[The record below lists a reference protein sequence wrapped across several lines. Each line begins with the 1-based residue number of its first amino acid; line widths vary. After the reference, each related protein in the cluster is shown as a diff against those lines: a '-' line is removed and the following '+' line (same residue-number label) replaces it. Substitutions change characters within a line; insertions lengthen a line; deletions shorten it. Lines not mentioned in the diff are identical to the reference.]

1 MARDWYGLRLYMA
14 KFVFS
19 LQKYQVHGQATSY
32 FELTNQLREGFMSA
46 RLQELCG
53 YYSNRISYEQVAKL
67 VERVSGER
75 LLSDQ
80 KIGQIVSDKALKIS
94 QEIYKSVEETLDKIG
109 LALVKVNLEVDIYN
123 PEEKEILLFDD
134 GIQVKDQ
141 KDKRQPKAKL
151 EQQLKKQNSLK
162 SKTAAVITDVVLLH
176 KATRGF
182 EYIAAPIDETGQELL
197 GLTSVVKANVM
208 QEYGDDANPLNL
220 VAITDGAKVIRHR
233 LISIFGVA
241 VVVILDW
248 YHLQKKLRELMSMI
262 AVNKIEKSKHLKF
275 LLAQLWQGKTRV
287 ALEYLQHQVIAKN
300 QDKLHEL
307 IGYLEKHQQEI
318 IDYNRRSRAGK
329 TIGSGRI
336 EKGVDLTVGQRQK
349 NKGMS
354 WTPFGTKAL
363 SLLKVAELNGQ
374 WQQVWFPTQAA

>member
-1 MARDWYGLRLYMA
+1 MWIKALHG
-14 KFVFS
+14 KFVFA
-19 LQKYQVHGQATSY
+19 LQKYQFDARETNY
-32 FELTNQLREGFMSA
+32 LALTNQLQDGYVSP

-53 YYSNRISYEQVAKL
+53 YYSNRISYEEVAKL

-80 KIGQIVSDKALKIS
+80 KIGQIVSDKALKVS
-94 QEIYKSVEETLDKIG
+94 QEIYQSVGETLDKTK
-109 LALVKVNLEVDIYN
+109 LALVKVNPEVDIYN
-123 PEEKEILLFDD
+123 SEEKEILLFDD
-134 GIQVKDQ
+134 AIQVKGQ
-141 KDKRQPKAKL
+141 KGQRQPQAKL
-151 EQQLKKQNSLK
+151 EEQLKEQSPLK
-162 SKTAAVITDVVLLH
+162 SKTSAVITDIVLLQ

-182 EYIAAPIDETGQELL
+182 EYIAAPIDESGQESI
-197 GLTSVVKANVM
+197 GLTSVVKAKVM
-208 QEYGDDANPLNL
+208 QEYGSETNPLNL

-248 YHLQKKLRELMSMI
+248 YHLRKKLRELMSMI
-262 AVNKIEKSKHLKF
+262 AVNKIEKSKHLKL
-275 LLAQLWQGKTRV
+275 LLAQLWRGKTGI

-307 IGYLEKHQQEI
+307 IGYLEKHQREI
-318 IDYNRRSRAGK
+318 INYSRRSRAGK

-336 EKGVDLTVGQRQK
+336 EKGVDLTIGQRQK

-354 WTPFGTKAL
+354 WTPLGSKAL

-374 WQQVWFPTQAA
+374 WQHLWFPAQVA